1 MQIADGG
8 GTGRLGND
16 AAAAAAAEAA
26 RKAAAE
32 AARKAAE
39 EAARKAAEEAARKA
53 AEEAARKAA
62 EAAQR
67 AAEEASQRNTGRLA
81 EAKNMDMGHH
91 PWEHGT
97 AAAAGLVGAVAGSA
111 VYQNAKN
118 MMSVKKKVEDVRET
132 VGKLRGAGQAA
143 DEAGSIGKA
152 FSTANKVTKVV
163 SGVQSALDLPHA
175 IGSLKD
181 GASKEEL
188 ITLSKDVLGTTRGV
202 EAVANLGGKSVLGKF
217 NPVVAVAGAVTD
229 GADRINKLKDWGNLS
244 TKDKISNIAGLGA
257 DVADVIGAVTPPPI
271 KFAAM
276 GISAGLGL
284 VSLGAQNW
292 DKISGAAG
300 TAVHAVGDAA
310 KEVGHEVAEKATEAV
325 HTVTETAH
333 KAVDKVKS
341 IFHGL

>member
-26 RKAAAE
+26 RRAAAE

-91 PWEHGT
+91 PWEAGT
-97 AAAAGLVGAVAGSA
+97 AAAAGVVGAVAGSA
-111 VYQNAKN
+111 MYQGAKDA
-118 MMSVKKKVEDVRET
+118 MSVKKKIDDVRD
-132 VGKLRGAGQAA
+132 VADRLRGAGQAA
-143 DEAGSIGKA
+143 DEAGSIAKA
-152 FSTANKVTKVV
+152 FGTANKVTKVV
-163 SGVQSALDLPHA
+163 SGVQSALDLPNA
-175 IGSLKD
+175 IGALKD
-181 GASKEEL
+181 GASKDEL
-188 ITLSKDVLGTTRGV
+188 VHLSKDVLGTTRGV
-202 EAVANLGGKSVLGKF
+202 EAVANLAGKSVLGKF

-229 GADRINKLKDWGNLS
+229 GADRVNKLKDWGNLS
-244 TKDKISNIAGLGA
+244 TQDKISNIAGLGA

-284 VSLGAQNW
+284 ISLGAQNW

-310 KEVGHEVAEKATEAV
+310 KEVGHEIAHEATEAV
-325 HTVTETAH
+325 HAVSNVAH
-333 KAVDKVKS
+333 KAADAVKN
-341 IFHGL
+341 IFGGL